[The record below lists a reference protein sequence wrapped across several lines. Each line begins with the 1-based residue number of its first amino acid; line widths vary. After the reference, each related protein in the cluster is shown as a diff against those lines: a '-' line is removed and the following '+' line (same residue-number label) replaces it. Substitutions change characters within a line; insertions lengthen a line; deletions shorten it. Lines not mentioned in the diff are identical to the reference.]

1 VAFRPRGYNVGLF
14 RFDPNSKIY
23 LAQSLE
29 AMPWIEHGFGTRLT
43 SDWPDTTK
51 VVAVRQIHSDRVI
64 VAEDG
69 AEDGAAGWLGESDA
83 MVTRRPGLLLSIRTA
98 DCLPILIADPESR
111 SVAAI
116 HAGWRGTVADV
127 AGNAVRTMIARYEA
141 KPAAMRVAIGP
152 GIGPCCFEVGPEVA
166 TQFKP
171 LFPERTDLDGRVR
184 LNLVAAII
192 VQLRQLG
199 IPEGQIDASG
209 LCTACGPEMFESYRR
224 DREASGRMTAAIGIR

>member
-1 VAFRPRGYNVGLF
+1 MF
-14 RFDPNSKIY
+14 RFDSNHKTY

-43 SDWPDTTK
+43 SNWPDTTT
-51 VVAVRQIHSDRVI
+51 VVAVRQIHSNRVI
-64 VAEDG
+64 VAEDV
-69 AEDGAAGWLGESDA
+69 AAGWLGEGDA
-83 MVTRRPGLLLSIRTA
+83 MVTRQPGLLLSIRTA

-127 AGNAVRTMIARYEA
+127 AGNAVRTMMARYGAE
-141 KPAAMRVAIGP
+141 PSAMRVAIGP

-166 TQFKP
+166 TQFRP

-184 LNLVAAII
+184 LDLVAANIK
-192 VQLRQLG
+192 QLRQLG

-209 LCTACGPEMFESYRR
+209 LCTVCDPATFESYRR
-224 DREASGRMTAAIGIR
+224 DREASGRMTSVIAIR